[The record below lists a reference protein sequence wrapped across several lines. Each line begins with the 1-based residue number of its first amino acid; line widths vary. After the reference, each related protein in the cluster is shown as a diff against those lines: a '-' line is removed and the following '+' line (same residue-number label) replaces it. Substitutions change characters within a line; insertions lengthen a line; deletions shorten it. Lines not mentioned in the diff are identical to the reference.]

1 MTATDDIGLYV
12 GAVVTANWVGLG
24 LPYRA
29 TVEAIK
35 GERVKVRPLHATL
48 TEGSARRCKTRE
60 GDSVRARW
68 VSVWSL
74 KPALSAK

>member
-1 MTATDDIGLYV
+1 MADTDDIGLYV
-12 GAVVTANWVGLG
+12 GAIVTANFMGLG
-24 LPYRA
+24 LPYKA
-29 TVEAIK
+29 EVEAIK

-48 TEGSARRCKTRE
+48 TAGSARRYKTRQ

-74 KPALSAK
+74 APAIPLR